1 MRSIPLND
9 PDFERLHGLRE
20 DTESMHN
27 EYKWRAATRFA
38 GFRSRGRGGW
48 GELSGA
54 DNAVRKGSL
63 FTGSD

>member
-1 MRSIPLND
+1 MRSIPRND
-9 PDFERLHGLRE
+9 PDFERLVGLRE

-27 EYKWRAATRFA
+27 DYEWRAAARFA
-38 GFRSRGRGGW
+38 GFRWRGREGW

-63 FTGSD
+63 FTGTH